1 MSEESLKKGIQN
13 NSAIPLLNTAAKGS
27 AIAFAG
33 SIAGKI
39 LALLLQVLISRLFGP
54 KYYGL
59 FITAVITCQ
68 IFRIPASLGLQ
79 KGCMRFLAIAIEGHD
94 YRALPGIYATA
105 VIFPVIFGILVSA
118 GLYLLSPYMAIT
130 LFHDADMVTVLRKFS
145 LAVPFFA
152 LLNVGSELSRGFRT
166 TKYSVFIENLVF
178 PSSQIAFF
186 LILCYVGFGFSSVI
200 YSFILASVLS
210 SILILLIVQYQIKK
224 TMGPAWSPL
233 LILNNLIFPR
243 RWREILA
250 YSIPFMPIAA
260 ILISY
265 NYVDIIMLNIFVDSQ
280 RVGEYA
286 AAARLGLL
294 FATLLHSTNLIFA
307 PLIAGLYGT
316 NNMANIKI
324 LYKTVTRWMFYV
336 SFPMVIFVLIA
347 NKQIMM
353 IFGEEFMQYGP
364 MVLVILSIGHVFA
377 SITGGVGM
385 VLTMT
390 GHQYKELMNVAGSI
404 VLNIILNLLLIPS
417 YGLIGAAIAT
427 TLSRFVIQSVRVLI
441 VFHLFKMQPLT
452 KKFITPVVTGLVIY
466 ILYLF
471 IPGKFMVSN
480 LAELFFGMAGVCI
493 TLVSILKIGFEK
505 DDYHILSGFWQKIS
519 NSLGPTREMRK

>member
-13 NSAIPLLNTAAKGS
+13 NSAIPLLNTVAKES
-27 AIAFAG
+27 VIAFAG

-39 LALLLQVLISRLFGP
+39 LVLLLQVLVSHLFGP

-68 IFRIPASLGLQ
+68 LFQIPASLGLS
-79 KGCMRFLAIAIEGHD
+79 KGCMRFLAIANECHD
-94 YRALPGIYATA
+94 YKALPGIYGTA
-105 VIFPVIFGILVSA
+105 VIFPVIFGVLVSA
-118 GLYLLSPYMAIT
+118 GLYLLSPYLAIT

-145 LAVPFFA
+145 MAVPFFA
-152 LLNVGSELSRGFRT
+152 LLKVGSELSRGFKT
-166 TKYSVFIENLVF
+166 TKYSVLIENLFF
-178 PSSQIAFF
+178 PISQIILF
-186 LILCYVGFGFSSVI
+186 LILYHLNFGFSSVI
-200 YSFILASVLS
+200 YSFVLGSALS
-210 SILILLIVQYQIKK
+210 SMLMLLIVQYQIKK

-233 LILNNLIFPR
+233 LVLNNLIFPR
-243 RWREILA
+243 GCRKILF

-294 FATLLHSTNLIFA
+294 FATLFHSTNLIFA
-307 PLIAGLYGT
+307 PLIAGQYGT

-324 LYKTVTRWMFYV
+324 LYKSVARWIFYV
-336 SFPMVIFVLIA
+336 SFPILIFVLIA

-390 GHQYKELMNVAGSI
+390 GYQYKELMNVAGSI
-404 VLNIILNLLLIPS
+404 ALNIVLNLLLIPS

-427 TLSRFVIQSVRVLI
+427 TLSRFVIQSIRVLI

-452 KKFITPVVTGLVIY
+452 KKFITPVVTGLAIY
-466 ILYLF
+466 MLYLF
-471 IPGKFMVSN
+471 ITEKFMVSS

-493 TLVSILKIGFEK
+493 TVVSILKIGFEK
-505 DDYHILSGFWQKIS
+505 NDYHILSQFWEKIS
-519 NSLGPTREMRK
+519 NSLGLTREMRK